1 MLTFRKTQKVFRDLG
16 RGYRIMPRL
25 EGIPDTFQEELE
37 EQVAG
42 RRAGGESGR
51 ALLCPKPEDGDF
63 CSFWFQSKWSMVV
76 PGLD

>member
-1 MLTFRKTQKVFRDLG
+1 M
-16 RGYRIMPRL
+16 
-25 EGIPDTFQEELE
+25 PDTFQEESE

-63 CSFWFQSKWSMVV
+63 CTFGFQSKGFMIVAE
-76 PGLD
+76 LD